1 MEFILFC
8 LGMVFGGI
16 IIYLD
21 VDEERKKNK
30 KLMKKNMELETDLK
44 KYLMLNEQY
53 KDEQQVL
60 LKIINEKE

>member
-1 MEFILFC
+1 MGFILFC
-8 LGMVFGGI
+8 LGTVFGGI

-30 KLMKKNMELETDLK
+30 KLMKKNMELEDDLK
-44 KYLMLNEQY
+44 KIISLNEQY
-53 KDEQQVL
+53 KDDQQVL